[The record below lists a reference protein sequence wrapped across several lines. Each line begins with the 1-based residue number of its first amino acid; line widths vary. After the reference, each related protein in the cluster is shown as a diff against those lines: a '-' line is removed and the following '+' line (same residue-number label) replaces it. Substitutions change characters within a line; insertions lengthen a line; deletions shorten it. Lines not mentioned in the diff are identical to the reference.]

1 MIDNIIDQI
10 KESEKQAADIITSS
24 KKESAEIIEKAYQRA
39 NSQMHDGELKIKKLL
54 KEAESRAMEDVGA
67 EKKKLEKEYDKK
79 AKSITVNSRAREE
92 KAIKILVD
100 RVID

>member
-1 MIDNIIDQI
+1 MINNIIDQI
-10 KESEKQAADIITSS
+10 KESEKQAANIIASS

-39 NSQMHDGELKIKKLL
+39 NNQIHDGELKVKKLL
-54 KEAESRAMEDVGA
+54 KEAESRAMEDLGA
-67 EKKKLEKEYDKK
+67 EKKKLEKEYDKRT
-79 AKSITVNSRAREE
+79 KSIIENSRSREE